1 MQLDTMRM
9 PRIESFNFDLDSGL
23 LTIFYDEIIDIM
35 TASTS
40 AFTLVNTISGNDSVT
55 LNDTVSQGSDVE
67 VVFCSSC

>member
-40 AFTLVNTISGNDSVT
+40 ACTLVDTISGNDSVT
-55 LNDTVSQGSDVE
+55 LNDTENVLSRVR
-67 VVFCSSC
+67 